1 VTGTTRQYRQQ
12 RARAMAYG
20 TWQPWADPAP
30 VREHVR
36 QLRECGASYDTIGHA
51 AGVAPMSVHALMN
64 GRVGRVRAVSAEALL
79 GLTAERLDLVRVPV
93 AATQLRIRALVA
105 MGHSYS
111 RIARAL
117 GGHFDTVHRIARGGI
132 ATAPASLQTDVSR
145 LYRAW
150 WDKTPPERTK
160 GERIA
165 AEAARRR
172 AERSGW
178 PPGAA
183 LDDSRIGDP
192 GYSPRAPW
200 RHAEGTGIAPHDPL
214 GRERQH
220 RIAEAAAAAGPRQEP
235 EQELEAAG

>member
-1 VTGTTRQYRQQ
+1 MTGTTPAYRAQ

-20 TWQPWADPAP
+20 TWQPWADPGP

-36 QLRECGASYDTIGHA
+36 QLRELGASYDTIGTA

-64 GRVGRVRAVSAEALL
+64 GRVGRVRADTARALL
-79 GLTAERLDLVRVPV
+79 GLTAERLDLARVP
-93 AATQLRIRALVA
+93 AAAAAMQIRALVA

-117 GGHFDTVHRIARGGI
+117 GGHFDAVHRIARGGV
-132 ATAPASLQTDVSR
+132 ATAPASLQDDVSR

-165 AEAARRR
+165 AEASRRR
-172 AERSGW
+172 AEREGW

-192 GYSPRAPW
+192 DYSPRAPW

-220 RIAEAAAAAGPRQEP
+220 RIAEPQAARGHRPGA

>member
-1 VTGTTRQYRQQ
+1 MTRTTPAYRAQ

-20 TWQPWADPAP
+20 TWRPWADPAP

-51 AGVAPMSVHALMN
+51 AGIAPMSVHALMN
-64 GRVGRVRAVSAEALL
+64 GRVGRLRTDTAEALL
-79 GLTAERLDLVRVPV
+79 GLTREQLDLVRVPV
-93 AATQLRIRALVA
+93 AAAQLQIRAMVA
-105 MGHSYS
+105 MGHGYS

-117 GGHFDTVHRIARGGI
+117 GCRFDTVHRIARGDVT
-132 ATAPASLQTDVSR
+132 TAPAALQNDVSR
-145 LYRAW
+145 LYHVW

-165 AEAARRR
+165 AAAARHR
-172 AERSGW
+172 AEREGW

-183 LDDSRIGDP
+183 LEDSRLGDP

-200 RHAEGTGIAPHDPL
+200 RHAEGTGVAPHDPL
-214 GRERQH
+214 GRELQH
-220 RIAEAAAAAGPRQEP
+220 RSAGPPAAERGARP

>member
-1 VTGTTRQYRQQ
+1 
-12 RARAMAYG
+12 MAYG
-20 TWQPWADPAP
+20 TWRPWADPAP

-51 AGVAPMSVHALMN
+51 AGIAPMSVHALMN
-64 GRVGRVRAVSAEALL
+64 GRVGRVRTDTAEALL
-79 GLTAERLDLVRVPV
+79 GLTRERLDLVRVP
-93 AATQLRIRALVA
+93 AAAAQLRIRALVA

-117 GGHFDTVHRIARGGI
+117 GCRFDTVHRIARGNI
-132 ATAPASLQTDVSR
+132 ATAPAALQADVSR

-165 AEAARRR
+165 AAASRRR
-172 AERSGW
+172 AEREDW

-192 GYSPRAPW
+192 DYSPRAPW
-200 RHAEGTGIAPHDPL
+200 RQAEGTGVAPEDPL
-214 GRERQH
+214 GRQPAQAPEP
-220 RIAEAAAAAGPRQEP
+220 AAFPARRREP
-235 EQELEAAG
+235 EQDLEAAG